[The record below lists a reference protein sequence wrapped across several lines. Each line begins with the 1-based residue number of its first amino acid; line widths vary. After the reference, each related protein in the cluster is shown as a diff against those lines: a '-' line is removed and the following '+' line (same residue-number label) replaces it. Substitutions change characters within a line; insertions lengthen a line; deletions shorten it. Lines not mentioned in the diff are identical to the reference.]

1 MTLRTLCLVRSA
13 FLFLRWKFKLVPG
26 TGDSLVPGTKRDMAR
41 LCEPCHYVG
50 AQKRTRSHGRDPGIR
65 CIGCPSSPG
74 AKHASL
80 FWARKRKWPAYA
92 SHVFEL
98 VPRRGSVTQA
108 RPRHPLHRM
117 LFESWREAC
126 FAFLGTKKGMARLRE
141 PCLCT
146 GAQKRTRT
154 STPCG
159 TRT

>member
-26 TGDSLVPGTKRDMAR
+26 TGDSIVPGTKREMAR

-50 AQKRTRSHGRDPGIR
+50 AQKRLG
-65 CIGCPSSPG
+65 
-74 AKHASL
+74 HASATPASAASDAFRVL
-80 FWARKRKWPAYA
+80 ARSMLRFSGHKKRNGP
-92 SHVFEL
+92 L
-98 VPRRGSVTQA
+98 A
-108 RPRHPLHRM
+108 RAM
-117 LFESWREAC
+117 
-126 FAFLGTKKGMARLRE
+126 
-141 PCLCT
+141 LCT